1 MKHLTSVVLIRH
13 RRDSFLRLDSVAKV
27 EVQADRLMFVKL
39 EVLSCMSSGF
49 DWVLGLIVFTFIS
62 SAISKE
68 ATRELKCS
76 DCRRFY
82 VFEELLT

>member
-1 MKHLTSVVLIRH
+1 
-13 RRDSFLRLDSVAKV
+13 
-27 EVQADRLMFVKL
+27 MFVKL
-39 EVLSCMSSGF
+39 EVLS
-49 DWVLGLIVFTFIS
+49 LICVGHLVINGIGRIMQVS

>member
-1 MKHLTSVVLIRH
+1 MKVLLL
-13 RRDSFLRLDSVAKV
+13 FLFR
-27 EVQADRLMFVKL
+27 
-39 EVLSCMSSGF
+39 LSC
-49 DWVLGLIVFTFIS
+49 VS